1 MISVIDSLLG
11 ESPPIVRAVLSQTSV
26 TTAMLHACALHGRPK
41 EALALLDA
49 ASDVHIDRPGL
60 NTCIDV
66 TSGERLD
73 NRSEIADGYT
83 RTSFHD
89 GMHPL
94 GDASQASNAV
104 AASTSLPEAEGRLWR
119 RLALRACA
127 AGPFGNEARAILGS
141 LGTDPPLHALKDAIC
156 ASAAGREWR
165 HVLALFEVLH
175 ERLQN
180 SRAFSSRRGGLDALG
195 EVTAS
200 VGIREDDNDGTAP
213 SPLDDAKEALSVSA
227 VAAITAHG
235 KLSQLNLAAN
245 VFHAIWPPLIA
256 ELGSTSQPVRVSSET
271 DVMPRRVEAYNAL
284 LMACLDCNDPQRTLA
299 LLAAMRAEGASPNA
313 LSLTAAITAAQRL
326 GQHDQVRRLRRP
338 RGLYSCSWTSLGA

>member
-1 MISVIDSLLG
+1 MRARGVPRSASTYAAAIAACDTSRQRSDGTHHTASSGHKGNRVARGTRGSRAGKGNVADSDGDSRSRHNNSGIPTTFMNSRRSSVISVIDSLLG

-104 AASTSLPEAEGRLWR
+104 AASTSCLLYT
-119 RLALRACA
+119 
-127 AGPFGNEARAILGS
+127 S
-141 LGTDPPLHALKDAIC
+141 
-156 ASAAGREWR
+156 
-165 HVLALFEVLH
+165 
-175 ERLQN
+175 
-180 SRAFSSRRGGLDALG
+180 
-195 EVTAS
+195 
-200 VGIREDDNDGTAP
+200 P
-213 SPLDDAKEALSVSA
+213 SPRD
-227 VAAITAHG
+227 
-235 KLSQLNLAAN
+235 
-245 VFHAIWPPLIA
+245 
-256 ELGSTSQPVRVSSET
+256 
-271 DVMPRRVEAYNAL
+271 
-284 LMACLDCNDPQRTLA
+284 
-299 LLAAMRAEGASPNA
+299 
-313 LSLTAAITAAQRL
+313 
-326 GQHDQVRRLRRP
+326 
-338 RGLYSCSWTSLGA
+338 